1 MNIDTKR
8 RAVYTVLSDVLEG
21 DDLWDVMW
29 RWETGYSQKS
39 QYELNSFFSDCS
51 DLSAIAGRRSQLYR
65 ELIGLLIKGTGELK
79 PDPLS
84 EMEAYRERLGL
95 PSEPVFQLTS
105 EWMPCFQVVIQ
116 EMMAGLSVDQLQK
129 VRTQVEERAQRGRL
143 AAELI
148 YAFSM
153 VASGKQYDDQLMAE
167 FEDIKALV
175 NLAYVALC
183 EQQGPVLSDRQL
195 AKGIERAQ
203 QEIQGVD
210 PRLLLQHRRV

>member
-148 YAFSM
+148 YVFSM